1 MQIMRSIAAVALM
14 TVSITACNG
23 QSSPANPSA
32 KKQVAT
38 SKAPS
43 NSAVDVAKV
52 KTPSKPSVEDQI
64 QALRLEME
72 RQASQIESLKA
83 AMAEKDA
90 ELKSAQQ
97 TAAAAQA
104 ASAKAQ
110 AAAEAQQQAVTDNTS
125 AVATL
130 QSSVTGLKGSQDT
143 LAATVTDDT
152 SKIKKSIEN
161 PVALHYKGITLTPG
175 GFLEGDTVFR
185 PHATGG
191 DIATAF
197 SAIPFEHADSYSLS
211 EFYGSASASRF
222 TLMAEGKV
230 NWGTIRGYYEAD
242 FIGVGTSSSNN
253 QSNSYL
259 LRQRLLYAQAET
271 NSHLSIT
278 VGQLWSLATE
288 NKKGITSP
296 AADVPVPMTGD
307 PNYMPGFVWTRQ
319 YALRVVKSFS
329 KAAVAIAVENPQA
342 VYAASLAGNTPYA
355 VLGSAGLNAGAFNAA
370 ISSCS
375 PSTSIVNYTNELD
388 SNGYNVAVP
397 VYKTVNSCTN
407 LANISFNEAPDL
419 LVKAAFDP
427 GIGHYE
433 IFGISRFAH
442 ETVYPGETTNSNLY
456 GGYYDV
462 DCLKATPG
470 CNPVAPALT
479 TTGAITSRIALGGL
493 GASARIPLLSGKL
506 SLGAKGLYGPGVGRY
521 GATNLADVT
530 TNASGRFEPIHN
542 LSGLLTAEYTV
553 QPRLVLV
560 TYYGGDYASRTAS
573 TGGTS
578 LAAPS
583 AAQDATGAWGGHWA
597 APAAAAVGYGSPLL
611 NNSTCNVNANPGY
624 NGSSTGFYPGPSC
637 GAQNRDVQELAG
649 GYWFDI
655 YRGDRGRL
663 RQGFQYGYLVR
674 EAWSGAG
681 TPGIGAK
688 GIENMVFTSLRYTL
702 P

>member
-1 MQIMRSIAAVALM
+1 MNFKLRIAAATIMAVSVVA
-14 TVSITACNG
+14 SYG
-23 QSSPANPSA
+23 QTSAAKAPA
-32 KKQVAT
+32 KKHVVTA
-38 SKAPS
+38 KA
-43 NSAVDVAKV
+43 
-52 KTPSKPSVEDQI
+52 KTPPPPTVAEQI
-64 QALRLEME
+64 QALRQELEN
-72 RQASQIESLKA
+72 QARQIESLKTGLA
-83 AMAEKDA
+83 AKDA
-90 ELKSAQQ
+90 QLQKAQ
-97 TAAAAQA
+97 
-104 ASAKAQ
+104 Q
-110 AAAEAQQQAVTDNTS
+110 AAADAQASAARAEAAASVQQQAVTNNTA
-125 AVATL
+125 AVTTL
-130 QSSVTGLKGSQDT
+130 QSSVSDLKGKQVA
-143 LAATVTDDT
+143 LAATVTDET
-152 SKIKKSIEN
+152 TKINKEMAS
-161 PVALHYKGITLTPG
+161 PAALHYKGITLTPG

-191 DIATAF
+191 DIATGF
-197 SAIPFEHADSYSLS
+197 SAIPYEHADSYSLS

-222 TLMAEGKV
+222 SLMAEGKV
-230 NWGTIRGYYEAD
+230 NWGTVRGYYETD
-242 FIGVGTSSSNN
+242 FIGVGTASSNN

-271 NSHLSIT
+271 NSHLSFT

-288 NKKGITSP
+288 DRKSITSA
-296 AADVPVPMTGD
+296 AADITVPMTAD
-307 PNYMPGFVWTRQ
+307 PNYIPGFIWTRQ
-319 YALRVVKSFS
+319 YTLRVVKSFNKS
-329 KAAVAIAVENPQA
+329 AVAIAVENPQT
-342 VYAASLAGNTPYA
+342 VYAATLAGNTPYA

-397 VYKTVNSCTN
+397 VYKTFNSCAN

-456 GGYYDV
+456 GGLRDITTG
-462 DCLKATPG
+462 LT
-470 CNPVAPALT
+470 VAPALT
-479 TTGAITSRIALGGL
+479 TVGAFTSRIALGGV
-493 GASARIPLLSGKL
+493 GASMRIPLFSSKL

-530 TNASGRFEPIHN
+530 ANASGRLVPIHN

-553 QPRLVLV
+553 TPRLVLV

-573 TGGTS
+573 SGGLT
-578 LAAPS
+578 LAGPT
-583 AAQDATGAWGGHWA
+583 AAQDVTGAWGGHWA
-597 APAAAAVGYGSPLL
+597 APTAAAVGYGSRLL
-611 NNSTCNVNANPGY
+611 NNSACTVTANPGY
-624 NGSSTGFYPGPSC
+624 NGSSTGFYPGGSC
-637 GAQNRDVQELAG
+637 GAQNRAVQELAG

-674 EAWSGAG
+674 EAWSGAS
-681 TPGIGAK
+681 GIGAK
-688 GIENMVFTSLRYTL
+688 GIENMVFTTLRYTL

>member
-1 MQIMRSIAAVALM
+1 
-14 TVSITACNG
+14 
-23 QSSPANPSA
+23 
-32 KKQVAT
+32 
-38 SKAPS
+38 
-43 NSAVDVAKV
+43 
-52 KTPSKPSVEDQI
+52 
-64 QALRLEME
+64 
-72 RQASQIESLKA
+72 
-83 AMAEKDA
+83 
-90 ELKSAQQ
+90 
-97 TAAAAQA
+97 
-104 ASAKAQ
+104 
-110 AAAEAQQQAVTDNTS
+110 
-125 AVATL
+125 
-130 QSSVTGLKGSQDT
+130 

-442 ETVYPGETTNSNLY
+442 
-456 GGYYDV
+456 
-462 DCLKATPG
+462 
-470 CNPVAPALT
+470 
-479 TTGAITSRIALGGL
+479 
-493 GASARIPLLSGKL
+493 
-506 SLGAKGLYGPGVGRY
+506 
-521 GATNLADVT
+521 
-530 TNASGRFEPIHN
+530 
-542 LSGLLTAEYTV
+542 
-553 QPRLVLV
+553 
-560 TYYGGDYASRTAS
+560 
-573 TGGTS
+573 
-578 LAAPS
+578 
-583 AAQDATGAWGGHWA
+583 
-597 APAAAAVGYGSPLL
+597 
-611 NNSTCNVNANPGY
+611 
-624 NGSSTGFYPGPSC
+624 
-637 GAQNRDVQELAG
+637 
-649 GYWFDI
+649 
-655 YRGDRGRL
+655 
-663 RQGFQYGYLVR
+663 
-674 EAWSGAG
+674 
-681 TPGIGAK
+681 
-688 GIENMVFTSLRYTL
+688 
-702 P
+702 